1 MKKLLFVVILLF
13 SIINVHAQSNFDNG
27 FKSGFNNGYCYSNQA
42 SGTCYPPVP
51 PIPPLPQLNE
61 SRDSYNDG
69 YNRGFLYGQAQRKND
84 DNYSSKQSNVS
95 SNPPKFNQY
104 VPQSPIP
111 SLTSEQ
117 RDAYYAAK
125 ARRDQEAAQ
134 AMGMLIEAVFTVNH
148 ESRAQRKARRE
159 LRKARRELRSDS
171 DNHTNNKMQRKI
183 DKLIRQSHIDS
194 KF

>member
-1 MKKLLFVVILLF
+1 MKLLLIT
-13 SIINVHAQSNFDNG
+13 IITLSFTIKIHSQSYFDKG
-27 FKSGFNNGYCYSNQA
+27 FKSGFKNGYCYSNQA
-42 SGTCYPPVP
+42 SGTCYPPIP

-84 DNYSSKQSNVS
+84 DNNSSRQSNAS

-125 ARRDQEAAQ
+125 ATRDQEVAQ
-134 AMGMLIEAVFTVNH
+134 AMGMLIEAAFTVNH
-148 ESRAQRKARRE
+148 ERRAQRKARRE

-171 DNHTNNKMQRKI
+171 DNHTNSKMQRKI